1 LGENDSPNLIQ
12 LFISIN
18 RFFYDTAMSKPV
30 KSKASKRPL
39 TAPVRK
45 GGGRRGF
52 GGGSGSGSG
61 SGSGGGMV
69 SRFKKRHPLW
79 AFMIKMGVIAACWG
93 TVFLS
98 AVIIYFALTMPEID
112 QIKKLERRPAI
123 TFLAADGAIIARYG
137 GLKGQAV
144 EVKDLPDHV
153 IAAFIAAEDRRFYKH
168 FGIDPIGFARA
179 MVINISERKFVQGGS
194 TITQQL
200 AKNLFLTP
208 DKKISRKAQEALLAL
223 WLEAEYSKDE
233 ILTAYLN
240 RVYFGAGAYG
250 IDAAA
255 KTYFNKS
262 ARDLSLYQAA
272 VLAGLLPAPSRF
284 APSAN
289 PKAAAARADL
299 VLDVMLEIGL
309 ITEKQRKN
317 PKTKGDVA
325 LDKILNPDQNRY
337 FTDWA
342 MTTIEEYIKDID
354 KDVMVKTTLN
364 PKMQAEASRA
374 LNDILEKEGTK
385 LKTTQGA
392 VVTTYRDGAVLTL
405 VGGRDYDD
413 SEYNRAATALRQ
425 PGSSFKPF
433 VYLGALERGFAPY
446 SLVMDAPITEGRYRP
461 QNYDGDYRG
470 EVSLTAALAL
480 SLNTATIR
488 LAEAEGIDAVIDTA
502 KRAGIKRTLR
512 PELSLALGS
521 QEMTVL
527 EMAGAYTAI
536 MNGGYAVEPYGV
548 LEIKD
553 VDGKVLYERKE
564 IVLARSLEPSAVE
577 DLQNMMSY
585 VVSDG
590 TGQAAQ
596 LGFTRV
602 MGKTGTSQD
611 YRDAWFIGFT
621 SNLTTAVWMG
631 NDDNSSTKRVSGGKL
646 PARLFREYMA
656 HIEGNPVLF
665 KQTAQFSGENFAVV
679 ETGGVAYDD
688 MAVDQRTGFGAMLG
702 RLFGSADD
710 RMAGETPRQ
719 IRGEVPQGR
728 AEEGAPQNIVGQ
740 NIDEPMAPENSEAG
754 VMDGAIIDG
763 ATTEPMTP
771 EGMILDGMERGG
783 AATAEGGVVKN
794 PPSTGNRS
802 IDEFLQKRGIEPSDE
817 PPVYNY

>member
-1 LGENDSPNLIQ
+1 
-12 LFISIN
+12 
-18 RFFYDTAMSKPV
+18 MSKSFKNKPP
-30 KSKASKRPL
+30 KRPL
-39 TAPVRK
+39 TAPARAHKK
-45 GGGRRGF
+45 GSGGSAKGSGRGGSG
-52 GGGSGSGSG
+52 GGGSGRG
-61 SGSGGGMV
+61 
-69 SRFKKRHPLW
+69 FWARHPFLSFW
-79 AFMIKMGVIAACWG
+79 FKTGVIVGCWA
-93 TVFLS
+93 TVALS

-144 EVKDLPDHV
+144 DVEDLPNHV
-153 IAAFIAAEDRRFYKH
+153 IAAFVAAEDRRFYKH

-179 MVINISERKFVQGGS
+179 MVVNVQEGRFVQGGS

-255 KTYFNKS
+255 KTYFNKT
-262 ARDLSLYQAA
+262 AKDLSLYQAA

-289 PKAAAARADL
+289 PKAAAERADL
-299 VLDVMLEIGL
+299 VLDVMLDIGL

-317 PKTKGDVA
+317 PKSKGEVA

-342 MTTIEEYIKDID
+342 MTTIEEHIKSLE
-354 KDVMVKTTLN
+354 KDVTVKTTLN
-364 PKMQAEASRA
+364 SKMQEEASRA
-374 LNDILEKEGTK
+374 LNDILEQEGEK
-385 LKTTQGA
+385 LKVSQGA
-392 VVTTYRDGAVLTL
+392 VVTTYLDGAVLTL
-405 VGGRDYDD
+405 IGGRDYDD
-413 SEYNRAATALRQ
+413 SEFNRAATALRQ

-446 SLVMDAPITEGRYRP
+446 SLVLDAPIVDGRYRP

-527 EMAGAYTAI
+527 EMASAYTAI
-536 MNGGYAVEPYGV
+536 ANGGYGIEPYGV

-553 VDGKVLYERKE
+553 VDGKVIYERKE
-564 IVLARSLEPSAVE
+564 TVLSRSLEPSAVE

-621 SNLTTAVWMG
+621 NSLTTAVWMG
-631 NDDNSSTKRVSGGKL
+631 NDDNSATKRVSGGKL
-646 PARLFREYMA
+646 PARLFRDYM
-656 HIEGNPVLF
+656 GNIKGDPVLF
-665 KQTAQFSGENFAVV
+665 AMTSRFGGGDFQVVARGALDENNVV
-679 ETGGVAYDD
+679 DG
-688 MAVDQRTGFGAMLG
+688 RTGFGAMLG
-702 RLFGSADD
+702 RLFGSADE
-710 RMAGETPRQ
+710 RMAGEARAPR
-719 IRGEVPQGR
+719 VMSPQ
-728 AEEGAPQNIVGQ
+728 
-740 NIDEPMAPENSEAG
+740 MEAG
-754 VMDGAIIDG
+754 QAGAGAEQMESGQVDGGQAGVGENQLESAPFGLNDQQLMG
-763 ATTEPMTP
+763 AETP
-771 EGMILDGMERGG
+771 PD
-783 AATAEGGVVKN
+783 VVKN
-794 PPSTGNRS
+794 PPATGNRS
-802 IDEFLQKRGIEPSDE
+802 VDEFLKNRGIEPSDE